1 MPLPQS
7 LANFNIEESTVSVWL
22 FKKSVTADGLPRFSG
37 RHVETDEELDGAL
50 KEALA
55 EARASIQDVTPYTL
69 LAAAQDGIA
78 LSIDALETHAD
89 AITAQMADSLAEKK
103 VRSLK
108 DVQNTKFY
116 VVKLTHADNAI
127 HAVRSTDNSWQ
138 SRKTRSAISVI
149 FKDEQLGL
157 NEEPA
162 FSISRHVDF
171 FIVGDDIVMLSKPS
185 FEKVLSYKQAHA
197 EDFVALQAEPA
208 FAAVFSDL
216 APLVTFVGQ
225 NKIHLRR
232 ACVIRQKGHYMD
244 AQFMQRL
251 RDNFARCGL
260 NLVFAADGRLVA
272 TPETCAD
279 IIRALLDH
287 RLSSFFSEQ
296 HYDVPDATAVA

>member
-7 LANFNIEESTVSVWL
+7 LANFDIHNSTVSVWL
-22 FKKSVTADGLPRFSG
+22 FKKSIAPEGAPRFTG
-37 RHVETDEELDGAL
+37 RRVDTDEELDNAL
-50 KEALA
+50 KVALA
-55 EARASIQDVTPYTL
+55 QARDSIQDVTPYTL

-78 LSIDALETHAD
+78 LRIDALETHAD
-89 AITAQMADSLAEKK
+89 AITAQMADPLAEKK

-108 DVQNTKFY
+108 EVQNTKFY
-116 VVKLTHADNAI
+116 VVKLTHGDSAV

-138 SRKTRSAISVI
+138 SRQARSAISVI

-171 FIVGDDIVMLSKPS
+171 FIAGEDIIMLSKPS

-197 EDFVALQAEPA
+197 EDFVALQVEPA
-208 FAAVFSDL
+208 FAAIFSDV
-216 APLVTFVGQ
+216 APLVTFVGE

-232 ACVIRQKGHYMD
+232 ACVIRQKGHYLD
-244 AQFMQRL
+244 TQFMQRL
-251 RDNFARCGL
+251 RDNFQKCGL
-260 NLVFAADGRLVA
+260 NLMFGQDGKLVA

-279 IIRALLDH
+279 IVRALLDH
-287 RLSSFFSEQ
+287 RLSSIFSEQ